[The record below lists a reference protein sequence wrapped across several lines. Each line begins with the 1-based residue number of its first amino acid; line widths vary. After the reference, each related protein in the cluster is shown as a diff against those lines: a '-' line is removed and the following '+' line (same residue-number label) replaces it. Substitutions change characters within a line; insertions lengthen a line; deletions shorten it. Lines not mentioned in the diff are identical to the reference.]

1 MPLYEYRCTKCGH
14 HIEVL
19 QKFSDR
25 PKRRCREC
33 AGKLEKLISRTSFQL
48 KGGGWYDQGYGSG
61 SGGKGSSSSG
71 SDSSGGSSS
80 GSSSSGSSSSGS
92 GSSKSDSTS
101 GSSSDGK
108 SDSGKNGSSGG
119 SKSSAANA

>member
-14 HIEVL
+14 CMEVL

-33 AGKLEKLISRTSFQL
+33 SGKLEKLISRTSFQL

-61 SGGKGSSSSG
+61 SGGKGSSSN
-71 SDSSGGSSS
+71 GGSSS
-80 GSSSSGSSSSGS
+80 S
-92 GSSKSDSTS
+92 
-101 GSSSDGK
+101 GK
-108 SDSGKNGSSGG
+108 SDSGKSSSGEG
-119 SKSSAANA
+119 SKSAAANA

>member
-61 SGGKGSSSSG
+61 SGGKGSSDSG
-71 SDSSGGSSS
+71 SGSNGG
-80 GSSSSGSSSSGS
+80 SSSGSSSSGS

-108 SDSGKNGSSGG
+108 SDSGKKSSSGG